1 MARNRS
7 RPIEVGG
14 TAYRWTFRRRA
25 AHYRGGGCTLL
36 TFVAERDTGQ
46 GALLVVN
53 LPAVAPARPVLPS
66 TVAES
71 VTRALV
77 AGWRPGTRGPVPRLR
92 PGLHHRRTEPRGA
105 RAVGPLRHAGLRR
118 RD

>member
-1 MARNRS
+1 MTVARNRS

-25 AHYRGGGCTLL
+25 ALHRADGCTLL

-46 GALLVVN
+46 GALLAVD
-53 LPAVAPARPVLPS
+53 LPAAPLLPS
-66 TVAES
+66 RVAEGI
-71 VTRALV
+71 TRAL
-77 AGWRPGTRGPVPRLR
+77 AEGWRPGTRGPVPRLR

-105 RAVGPLRHAGLRR
+105 RPVGPMRHAGVRR